1 MSETPLLLLDTH
13 IWIWWI
19 EQDRRLPEPIRCAIE
34 RSTTS
39 ILISAVSVYELAVLV
54 YRSRIRLTQDVEYW
68 VQQATDGA
76 DISVISVDREI
87 ARIAGLLPVIH
98 GDPLDRLLIATA
110 CCLDAQVASL
120 DEKFR
125 AYPQLTGRL
134 VG

>member
-1 MSETPLLLLDTH
+1 MSGAPLLLLDTH

-19 EQDRRLPEPIRCAIE
+19 EQDQRLSDSIRRAIE
-34 RSTTS
+34 HSATS
-39 ILISAVSVYELAVLV
+39 VLISAVSVYELSVLV
-54 YRSRIRLTQDVEYW
+54 HRNRIRLTQDIGYW
-68 VQQATDGA
+68 LQQATDGV
-76 DISVISVDREI
+76 DISVVSVDQEI
-87 ARIAGLLPVIH
+87 ARIAGLLPAIH

-134 VG
+134 IG